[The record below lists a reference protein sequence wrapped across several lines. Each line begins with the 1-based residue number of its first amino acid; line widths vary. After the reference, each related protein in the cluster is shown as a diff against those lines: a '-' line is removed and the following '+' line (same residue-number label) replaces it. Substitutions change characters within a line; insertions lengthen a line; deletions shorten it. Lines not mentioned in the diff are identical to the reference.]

1 MYILR
6 TAQRLYS
13 YKVLKKNRFA
23 KEINSVATII
33 LFHFRPG
40 NVEKMKNKKRN
51 RKEGNSQKRERKK
64 KKINRL
70 KL

>member
-1 MYILR
+1 VKGWLHNLNGDVYHAQHNVYILIK
-6 TAQRLYS
+6 YS
-13 YKVLKKNRFA
+13 KNRFA

-51 RKEGNSQKRERKK
+51 RKEGNS
-64 KKINRL
+64 
-70 KL
+70 